1 MRYHYD
7 EQRGRAYFSYRG
19 KQSFADVPR
28 SDGVRAAFA
37 WLSYQARRKTP
48 AFRHGDIRRSF

>member
-7 EQRGRAYFSYRG
+7 EQRNRAYFSYNG

-28 SDGVRAAFA
+28 SEGVRAAFA
-37 WLSYQARRKTP
+37 WLAKQLRTP
-48 AFRHGDIRRSF
+48 RAA

>member
-7 EQRGRAYFSYRG
+7 AQRGRAYFSYRG

-28 SDGVRAAFA
+28 SEGIRTAFA
-37 WLSYQARRKTP
+37 WLSAQIKAPR
-48 AFRHGDIRRSF
+48 AA